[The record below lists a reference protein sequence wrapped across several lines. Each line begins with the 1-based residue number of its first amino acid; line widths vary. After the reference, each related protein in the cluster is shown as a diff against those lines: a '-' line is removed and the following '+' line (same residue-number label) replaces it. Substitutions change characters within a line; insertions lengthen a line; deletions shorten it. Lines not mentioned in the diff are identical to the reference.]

1 MIGWDMLFFILFAVI
16 ILLSAILTLEA
27 REIVHSVIFLCST
40 FVGVAGLYFLLNAE
54 LLGIVQLIIYAGAV
68 TVLIAFAI
76 ILTRRDI
83 MEREGGGA

>member
-1 MIGWDMLFFILFAVI
+1 MIDWELLFFLVFAAI
-16 ILLSAILTLEA
+16 AILSAVLTLEA

-40 FVGVAGLYFLLNAE
+40 FVGVAGIYFLLNAE
-54 LLGIVQLIIYAGAV
+54 FLGIIQILIYIGAV

>member
-1 MIGWDMLFFILFAVI
+1 MIGWDMLFFIIFAII
-16 ILLSAILTLEA
+16 ILLCAILTLEA

-54 LLGIVQLIIYAGAV
+54 LLGIVQLVIYAGAV

>member
-1 MIGWDMLFFILFAVI
+1 MIGWDVLFFIIFTAIALI
-16 ILLSAILTLEA
+16 SAILTLEA

-54 LLGIVQLIIYAGAV
+54 FIGIVQILIYIGAV

>member
-1 MIGWDMLFFILFAVI
+1 MIGWDLVFFIVLAAI
-16 ILLSAILTLEA
+16 TLLSALLTLEA
-27 REIVHSVIFLCST
+27 REIVHSVVFLCST
-40 FVGVAGLYFLLNAE
+40 FVGIAGLFFLLNAGF
-54 LLGIVQLIIYAGAV
+54 LGIIQILIYIGAV

>member
-1 MIGWDMLFFILFAVI
+1 M
-16 ILLSAILTLEA
+16 
-27 REIVHSVIFLCST
+27 
-40 FVGVAGLYFLLNAE
+40 NAE
-54 LLGIVQLIIYAGAV
+54 LLGIVQLVIYAGAV

>member
-1 MIGWDMLFFILFAVI
+1 MIGWDLLFFIIFAAI
-16 ILLSAILTLEA
+16 ALICAILTLEA

-54 LLGIVQLIIYAGAV
+54 FIGIMQILIYIGAV

>member
-1 MIGWDMLFFILFAVI
+1 MIGPDMVFFIIFAVVAI
-16 ILLSAILTLEA
+16 LSAILTLEA
-27 REIVHSVIFLCST
+27 REIIHSVVFLCST
-40 FVGVAGLYFLLNAE
+40 FVGVAGLFLLLNAE
-54 LLGIVQLIIYAGAV
+54 FLAIVQILIYIGAV

>member
-1 MIGWDMLFFILFAVI
+1 MIGWDLLFFIIFAAVALI
-16 ILLSAILTLEA
+16 SAILTLEA

-40 FVGVAGLYFLLNAE
+40 FVGVAGLFFLLNAE
-54 LLGIVQLIIYAGAV
+54 FLGIVQILIYVGAV

-83 MEREGGGA
+83 MQREGGGA

>member
-1 MIGWDMLFFILFAVI
+1 MIGWDMLFFIVFAII
-16 ILLSAILTLEA
+16 ILLCAILTLES

-54 LLGIVQLIIYAGAV
+54 LLGIVQLVIYAGAV

>member
-1 MIGWDMLFFILFAVI
+1 MIGWDLLFFVIFAAI
-16 ILLSAILTLEA
+16 TLLSAILTLEA
-27 REIVHSVIFLCST
+27 REIIHSVIFLCST
-40 FVGVAGLYFLLNAE
+40 FVGVAGLFFLLNAE
-54 LLGIVQLIIYAGAV
+54 FLGIVQILIYIGAV

>member
-1 MIGWDMLFFILFAVI
+1 MIGWDLLFFVVLAAVT
-16 ILLSAILTLEA
+16 LLSALLTLEA

-54 LLGIVQLIIYAGAV
+54 FLGIIQILIYIGAV

-76 ILTRRDI
+76 ILTRREI
-83 MEREGGGA
+83 MEQEGGGA

>member
-1 MIGWDMLFFILFAVI
+1 MIGWDLLFFVIFAAVT
-16 ILLSAILTLEA
+16 LVSAILTLEA

-54 LLGIVQLIIYAGAV
+54 FLGIVQILIYIGAV

>member
-1 MIGWDMLFFILFAVI
+1 MIGWDVLFFIIFAAI
-16 ILLSAILTLEA
+16 ALISAILTLEA

-54 LLGIVQLIIYAGAV
+54 FIGIVQILIYIGAV

>member
-1 MIGWDMLFFILFAVI
+1 MIGWDLLFFIIFAAI
-16 ILLSAILTLEA
+16 TLISAILTLEA

-54 LLGIVQLIIYAGAV
+54 FIGIVQIMIYIGAV

>member
-1 MIGWDMLFFILFAVI
+1 MIGWDMLFFIIFAVI